1 MQSKEIMMKK
11 HQKVSAVMI
20 YKRRSWNQLLK
31 ITFEPTTEN
40 SNIVKNPSK
49 WKQGETIAEMYE

>member
-1 MQSKEIMMKK
+1 MMKK

-31 ITFEPTTEN
+31 ITFEPTTET